1 MSWDSYRDNLLA
13 TGQVDKAA
21 VCGLEDGG
29 VWTASPDFNVSPNEV
44 KTLIAAFRNPDA
56 LRMSGIVLGGTKY
69 LYLQSDDNQIQGKKA
84 SCGVSVA
91 RSAKCIIIGTYRDGQ
106 QPGNCRFQVE
116 RIRDY
121 LLQSSY

>member
-29 VWTASPDFNVSPNEV
+29 VWTASPDFNVGPGEV
-44 KTLIAAFRNPDA
+44 KMLVSAFRSPEA
-56 LRMSGIVLGGTKY
+56 IRMSGILLGGTKY
-69 LYLQSDDNQIQGKKA
+69 LYLQSDENQIQGKKG
-84 SCGVSVA
+84 SCGVSIA
-91 RSAKCIIIGTYRDGQ
+91 RSSKCIIIGTYRDGQ
-106 QPGNCRFQVE
+106 QPGNCRTQVE

>member
-1 MSWDSYRDNLLA
+1 MSWDSYRDNLIA
-13 TGQVDKAA
+13 SGAVDKAA

-29 VWTASPDFNVSPNEV
+29 VWTASPDFNVGPGEV
-44 KTLIAAFRNPDA
+44 KMLASAFRSPEA
-56 LRMSGIVLGGTKY
+56 LRMSGILLGGQKY
-69 LYLQSDDNQIQGKKA
+69 MYIQSDDTQIQGKKG
-84 SCGVSVA
+84 SSGVSVA
-91 RSAKCIIIGTYRDGQ
+91 RSNKCIIIGTYKDGQ